1 MQADVVQTREPAEN
15 KKLPAPQQAQR
26 AQLSVAQEPTSA
38 QGQLHQWQQAEVD
51 QKTQAAQ
58 TLPLQGRNVQLSGAT
73 IDNQGQA
80 PIQAKARNTA
90 DLLGLSGLPSETV
103 IPTPDPKVLWRIAQA
118 GFVERTEDGGATWQG
133 QLPDPNA
140 QLMAG
145 AAPST
150 KVCWFAGRDG
160 KILLT
165 KNSKSWKR
173 VPPPTTGDF
182 TAIAAKD
189 ASSAT
194 VTTSDG
200 RQFSTTNAGKS
211 WKPVQ

>member
-1 MQADVVQTREPAEN
+1 MQVDVVQTREPAEN
-15 KKLPAPQQAQR
+15 KKLPAPQQGQQP
-26 AQLSVAQEPTSA
+26 QLAVAQQPTRA

-58 TLPLQGRNVQLSGAT
+58 TLPSPGRDVRSSEAT

-80 PIQAKARNTA
+80 PIQTNARNTA
-90 DLLGLSGLPSETV
+90 NLLELSGRSSETV

-133 QLPDPNA
+133 QLADPNA

-165 KNSKSWKR
+165 KDSKNWKR
-173 VPPPTTGDF
+173 VPPPTTADF